1 MTVTDSLRTSV
12 CTIAFN
18 AGLLTTHKGVGVK
31 YISSLIKEQLTA
43 LIPTAGYIAKN
54 SGRVE
59 SEDCVWIVDPID
71 GVQNYLNGLPYAIS
85 IALLDEGT

>member
-43 LIPTAGYIAKN
+43 LIPTSGYIAKN
-54 SGRVE
+54 SERAE
-59 SEDCVWIVDPID
+59 SEDCVSYGWC
-71 GVQNYLNGLPYAIS
+71 AE
-85 IALLDEGT
+85 LLERITVCDINSVTR